1 MHLVLKNVTIVED
14 CYGKFGFACSGW
26 KLSSLVLNEFFSEG
40 FVSAEDAYAIEK
52 INGTLLLLHKDGT
65 VAIALHLATV
75 QVQTIT
81 LSC

>member
-1 MHLVLKNVTIVED
+1 VHLVLKNVTIVED

-52 INGTLLLLHKDGT
+52 IK
-65 VAIALHLATV
+65 
-75 QVQTIT
+75 
-81 LSC
+81 